1 MPTPSKYPWQ
11 WWCKE
16 GWSDGMWFVVPVI
29 PFGDEHVIPAGCVG
43 NMRQLNET
51 GSHWGER
58 IPDND
63 TLKAM
68 RELAA
73 ADPCDLTEM
82 ENREIRKCRHC
93 GLVSVWMRSATIPRT
108 RPEHAPGCHWQRAQQ
123 EESDDDD

>member
-1 MPTPSKYPWQ
+1 
-11 WWCKE
+11 
-16 GWSDGMWFVVPVI
+16 MWFVVPVI

-68 RELAA
+68 RAVCAKSPWQLQEL
-73 ADPCDLTEM
+73 DD
-82 ENREIRKCRHC
+82 REIRTCLHC
-93 GLVSVWMRSATIPRT
+93 GARSVWLRSAKVPREL
-108 RPEHAPGCHWQRAQQ
+108 PKHAPGCHWQRAQQ
-123 EESDDDD
+123 EESDDGD